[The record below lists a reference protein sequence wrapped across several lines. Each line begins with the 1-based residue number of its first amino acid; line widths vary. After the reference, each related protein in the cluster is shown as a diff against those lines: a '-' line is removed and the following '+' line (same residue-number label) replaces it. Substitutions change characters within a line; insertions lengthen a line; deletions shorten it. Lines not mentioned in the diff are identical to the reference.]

1 MLGLIILVG
10 FLQSWSMAL
19 SILCLCLISAVMT
32 MGANI
37 QWGYAGLINFGIM
50 GYTALGGLA
59 AVLVSVPPVREAW
72 QVGGFNM
79 ILCAFLIVLMVFSIR
94 FIMKKYNYIASARRT
109 LKIESES
116 ISAIGK
122 QLNQS
127 FINLCENVISTKG
140 KSVIMGVGKSGHIAQ
155 KISATLTS
163 TGTPSIFI
171 HPTEA
176 AHGDM
181 GLIGKKDIVLLISNS
196 GETDEIINILPSLK
210 RHAKEISSLT
220 SNNNSTIA
228 KSADIKI
235 ELKSEKEACPL
246 DLAPTS
252 STTNA
257 LAFGDALA
265 IALLEAKGFTKNDF
279 ASSHPAGKLGKKLIT
294 QVQDIMHKG
303 SSVPK
308 VSPNT
313 VLDKALIEITKKNLG
328 ITLVIDKAK
337 VVGIFTDGDLR
348 RCINKKIDIQK
359 TKIKEVMT
367 KSYKTIKSNALAVD
381 AALVMEKNKILTL
394 IVVEN
399 KKHVGVISMHDLI
412 EARIL

>member
-1 MLGLIILVG
+1 
-10 FLQSWSMAL
+10 
-19 SILCLCLISAVMT
+19 
-32 MGANI
+32 
-37 QWGYAGLINFGIM
+37 
-50 GYTALGGLA
+50 
-59 AVLVSVPPVREAW
+59 
-72 QVGGFNM
+72 
-79 ILCAFLIVLMVFSIR
+79 
-94 FIMKKYNYIASARRT
+94 MKKYNYIGSAKRT

-116 ISAIGK
+116 ILAIAK
-122 QLNQS
+122 QLNKS
-127 FINLCENVISTKG
+127 FTTLCENVLYCKG
-140 KSVIMGVGKSGHIAQ
+140 KFVIMGVGKSGHIAQ
-155 KISATLTS
+155 KISATLSS

-176 AHGDM
+176 AHGDI
-181 GLIGKKDIVLLISNS
+181 GLIDKKDIVLLISNS

-210 RHAKEISSLT
+210 RHAKEIASLT
-220 SNNNSTIA
+220 SNNKSSIA

-235 ELKSEKEACPL
+235 ELKSKEEACPL

-294 QVQDIMHKG
+294 QVQDLMHRG
-303 SSVPK
+303 NSVPK

-313 VLDKALIEITKKNLG
+313 ILDKALLEITKKNLG
-328 ITLVIDKAK
+328 ITLVIDKSK
-337 VVGIFTDGDLR
+337 VIGIFTDGDLR
-348 RCINKKIDIQK
+348 RCINNKIDIQK

-367 KSYKTIKSNALAVD
+367 KSYKTIKPNALAVD
-381 AALVMEKNKILTL
+381 AAKIMEKNKIFTL
-394 IVVEN
+394 VVTE
-399 KKHVGVISMHDLI
+399 KQKHVGVISMHDLI